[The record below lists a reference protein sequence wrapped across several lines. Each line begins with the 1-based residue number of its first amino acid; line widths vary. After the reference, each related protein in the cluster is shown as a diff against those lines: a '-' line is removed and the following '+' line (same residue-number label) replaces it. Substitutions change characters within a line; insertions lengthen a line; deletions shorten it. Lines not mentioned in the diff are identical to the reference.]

1 MSSVSGPNTA
11 RLMIAAAG
19 SGAGKTTVTTA
30 LIAALRER
38 GVAVQPFKC
47 GPDYIDPTYHSLA
60 AGRVSR
66 NLDAWMLEEAQ
77 MVSAFCRACAQADLA
92 IVEGVMGVFDGAAW
106 DCDQGSTAHI
116 ARLLEAPVILVVDI
130 SGAARSAAIAVAGC
144 KQLDPD
150 LDLRGVILN
159 YAGSQAHAD
168 GCAQAILTL
177 TGVPT
182 LGWLSRD
189 AKLEIPERHLGL
201 LLPQVAESVTGSLI
215 AGLGKRASEQFNLDA
230 LLQIARE
237 AQPLRSTE
245 PAARVTTPRRPVRA
259 TLAVARDE
267 AFSFYYPENLELLAD
282 QGVELE
288 FFSPIRGEAPGN
300 TASGVYFG
308 GGYPELHAPAL
319 SANAHLWS
327 VLRLLHQRDA
337 PIYAECGGFMI
348 LTEGLEDTA
357 GKLWQMA
364 GLIPGRVRMASSLVA
379 LGYRWA
385 KPLRANLLTVP
396 GSVLRGHEFHYS
408 RWEHEFPPD
417 ADTVAWE
424 TRGTKPQA
432 TPVAAG
438 FVRGNLLASYLH
450 FHFGQSALL
459 AERFAGRL
467 RGDAGDRIQGESTL

>member
-1 MSSVSGPNTA
+1 MSSVPDTA
-11 RLMIAAAG
+11 RLMIAATG

-30 LIAALRER
+30 LIAGLRER

-66 NLDAWMLEEAQ
+66 NLDAWMLEESQ
-77 MVSAFCRACAQADLA
+77 LVTAFCRASAEADLA
-92 IVEGVMGVFDGAAW
+92 IVEGVMGVFDGAGW
-106 DCDQGSTAHI
+106 DSDQGSTAHI
-116 ARLLEAPVILVVDI
+116 ARLLHAPVVLVLDI

-150 LDLRGVILN
+150 MDLRGVILN
-159 YAGSQAHAD
+159 NAGSQTHAD

-201 LLPQVAESVTGSLI
+201 LLPKAEESATGNLI
-215 AGLGKRASEQFNLDA
+215 ADLGKAASERFDLDS

-237 AQPLRSTE
+237 AKPLCPTHRPEPVTTTRST
-245 PAARVTTPRRPVRA
+245 VRPI
-259 TLAVARDE
+259 LAVARDE
-267 AFSFYYPENLELLAD
+267 AFSFYYPENLELLED

-288 FFSPIRGEAPGN
+288 FFSPIRGEAPSN
-300 TASGVYFG
+300 AASGVYFG

-319 SANAHLWS
+319 SANARLWNA
-327 VLRLLHQRDA
+327 VRLLHERDA
-337 PIYAECGGFMI
+337 PIFAECGGFMV

-364 GLIPGRVRMASSLVA
+364 GLVPGRVRMASKLAA
-379 LGYRWA
+379 LGYRRA
-385 KPLRANLLTVP
+385 KSLQPNLLTVP
-396 GSVLRGHEFHYS
+396 GATLRGHEFHYS
-408 RWEHEFPPD
+408 RWECSLPLD

-424 TRGTKPQA
+424 TLGTRPQA
-432 TPVAAG
+432 KAGSDG
-438 FVRGNLLASYLH
+438 FVQGNLLASYLH
-450 FHFGQSALL
+450 FHFGQSPLL
-459 AERFAGRL
+459 AQRFAAKL
-467 RGDAGDRIQGESTL
+467 RDHLNERRQA